1 MTMTPDQLRALADA
15 LEPMARAPRFENFDV
30 PAFCAWVRA
39 CADAEP
45 VARIYTDAEMV
56 HRDER
61 WGRVQWIEP
70 ESELAEGTLLYAHPA
85 PVAPAGWKLV
95 PVEPTPEMLSAVG
108 MMDGYDWHAPG
119 CSPDADHANWY
130 SAMLAAAPAAPQA
143 GPCIGNDPICPC
155 QDGDACHYKD
165 AADGTKAWPAPQA
178 EPKRDPLHG
187 LAPTH
192 RCPACGAFW
201 RQCDD
206 ASWNLRSASC
216 CGLCDA
222 GRVELVRLL
231 DEPKREPSLGE
242 LMREQRQSRIVA
254 GAYPDGNPNA
264 GAMMAQTRQA
274 EPKRGLTCLW
284 SRADDDTDMW
294 ETSCGH
300 AFTIIDGTPSDNH
313 MGFCCYCGRRV
324 DEEIGGSDAE

>member
-1 MTMTPDQLRALADA
+1 MTPDELRALAGKLRKLQA
-15 LEPMARAPRFENFDV
+15 GEAYEAAAYL
-30 PAFCAWVRA
+30 RA
-39 CADAEP
+39 CADAKP
-45 VARIYTDAEMV
+45 VAHYAMLDSHRRLVEQAIQSAEHPSGMSTHDGKARIDASILRRM
-56 HRDER
+56 
-61 WGRVQWIEP
+61 
-70 ESELAEGTLLYAHPA
+70 LAIIDSLSA
-85 PVAPAGWKLV
+85 VPAGWKLV
-95 PVEPTPEMLSAVG
+95 PVDPTPEMLASTS
-108 MMDGYDWHAPG
+108 WPG
-119 CSPDADHANWY
+119 CAGTDYAH
-130 SAMLAAAPAAPQA
+130 MLAAAPAAPQA
-143 GPCIGNDPICPC
+143 EPCIGNDSACPC

-165 AADGTKAWPAPQA
+165 AADGTKAWPVPQA
-178 EPKRDPLHG
+178 EPKREPLPG

>member
-1 MTMTPDQLRALADA
+1 MNPAELRALADA
-15 LEPMARAPRFENFDV
+15 LEPMAKAPRFEDFDV

-70 ESELAEGTLLYAHPA
+70 ESELAEGTLLYTHP
-85 PVAPAGWKLV
+85 
-95 PVEPTPEMLSAVG
+95 
-108 MMDGYDWHAPG
+108 
-119 CSPDADHANWY
+119 
-130 SAMLAAAPAAPQA
+130 APAAPQA
-143 GPCIGNDPICPC
+143 EPCIGNDSACPC

-165 AADGTKAWPAPQA
+165 AADGTKAWPVPQA
-178 EPKRDPLHG
+178 EPKREPLPG

-192 RCPACGAFW
+192 RCPACGALW

-231 DEPKREPSLGE
+231 DEPKREPS
-242 LMREQRQSRIVA
+242 
-254 GAYPDGNPNA
+254 
-264 GAMMAQTRQA
+264 
-274 EPKRGLTCLW
+274 CLW
-284 SRADDDTDMW
+284 SRADDDTDVW
-294 ETSCGH
+294 ETKCGH
-300 AFTIIDGTPSDNH
+300 AFMIIDGTPTDNQ
-313 MGFCCYCGRRV
+313 MAFCCYCGRPL
-324 DEEIGGSDAE
+324 EQEIGGSDE